1 MNRPQLRVRYTA
13 KRKGC
18 NVNTMMCN
26 NKNQK
31 KKQFKSRRFTHNNRM
46 EIMTMTKISNEKK
59 GRKKKKLEIERIKR
73 YVTRELYD
81 ICIRVYENSFV
92 AMNTRVAKR

>member
-1 MNRPQLRVRYTA
+1 
-13 KRKGC
+13 
-18 NVNTMMCN
+18 
-26 NKNQK
+26 
-31 KKQFKSRRFTHNNRM
+31 M